1 MWYTLPDADGMWRIY
16 RLVGDKKEFLLG
28 SYVSREAAQK
38 MCDSL
43 NRRGKR

>member
-1 MWYTLPDADGMWRIY
+1 MWYTLPDQDGAWRIFCI
-16 RLVGDKKEFLLG
+16 VGNEKEYLLG

-43 NRRGKR
+43 NRSGKR